1 MKAEILKMLRQSDGY
16 LSGQQL
22 CDHFQVS
29 RTAVWKAINQ
39 LKEEGYEIEAVRNK
53 GYRIVDIPD
62 RITADAIKSCL
73 ETKWMA
79 KNLEYYDEIDSTNNR
94 AKALG
99 EAGGADGTLF
109 VAETQTAGKGRR
121 GRCWQSPA
129 GSSISMSILLRPVMN
144 PSDAPMLTLV
154 MAYAATKALREKTEL
169 DIGIKWPND
178 LVVSGKKISGILT
191 EMSAE
196 IDYINHVVIGIGINV
211 NMESFPE
218 DIAMTATSLRIE
230 AGKEFRRFELIAAIM
245 EYFEKA
251 YEAAR
256 KGIEEKTLI
265 PWSAAPSGWL
275 DEFYKEHGYIPALKP
290 GEKETVA
297 NVSPWEKRQPVAVTL
312 GTAYDEWCLSQIAA
326 ELGKKEDAE

>member
-1 MKAEILKMLRQSDGY
+1 MLRQSDGY

-109 VAETQTAGKGRR
+109 VAETQTAGKGR
-121 GRCWQSPA
+121 
-129 GSSISMSILLRPVMN
+129 
-144 PSDAPMLTLV
+144 
-154 MAYAATKALREKTEL
+154 
-169 DIGIKWPND
+169 
-178 LVVSGKKISGILT
+178 
-191 EMSAE
+191 
-196 IDYINHVVIGIGINV
+196 
-211 NMESFPE
+211 FPC
-218 DIAMTATSLRIE
+218 
-230 AGKEFRRFELIAAIM
+230 RF
-245 EYFEKA
+245 
-251 YEAAR
+251 
-256 KGIEEKTLI
+256 
-265 PWSAAPSGWL
+265 
-275 DEFYKEHGYIPALKP
+275 
-290 GEKETVA
+290 
-297 NVSPWEKRQPVAVTL
+297 
-312 GTAYDEWCLSQIAA
+312 C
-326 ELGKKEDAE
+326 

>member
-1 MKAEILKMLRQSDGY
+1 MLRQSDGY

-109 VAETQTAGKGRR
+109 VAEPQTRQMLAITGGQQYFHVDSVKTCDESV
-121 GRCWQSPA
+121 RCTD
-129 GSSISMSILLRPVMN
+129 V
-144 PSDAPMLTLV
+144 DTCH
-154 MAYAATKALREKTEL
+154 
-169 DIGIKWPND
+169 GICGN
-178 LVVSGKKISGILT
+178 
-191 EMSAE
+191 
-196 IDYINHVVIGIGINV
+196 
-211 NMESFPE
+211 ESF
-218 DIAMTATSLRIE
+218 A
-230 AGKEFRRFELIAAIM
+230 
-245 EYFEKA
+245 
-251 YEAAR
+251 
-256 KGIEEKTLI
+256 
-265 PWSAAPSGWL
+265 
-275 DEFYKEHGYIPALKP
+275 
-290 GEKETVA
+290 
-297 NVSPWEKRQPVAVTL
+297 
-312 GTAYDEWCLSQIAA
+312 
-326 ELGKKEDAE
+326 

>member
-1 MKAEILKMLRQSDGY
+1 MLRQSDGY

-62 RITADAIKSCL
+62 RITEDAIKSCL

-154 MAYAATKALREKTEL
+154 MAYAATKALREKTGL
-169 DIGIKWPND
+169 NIGIKWPND
-178 LVVSGKKISGILT
+178 LVVNGKKISGILT

-196 IDYINHVVIGIGINV
+196 IDYINHVVIGVGINV
-211 NMESFPE
+211 NQDTFPDDIKETASSLKME
-218 DIAMTATSLRIE
+218 LGKRIKRS
-230 AGKEFRRFELIAAIM
+230 GLIAAVMKI
-245 EYFEKA
+245 FEKYYEIFQETEDLSGLQELYNSMLVNKDREVKVLEPGNEYKA
-251 YEAAR
+251 YAI
-256 KGIEEKTLI
+256 GINQTGELI
-265 PWSAAPSGWL
+265 VRTPDG
-275 DEFYKEHGYIPALKP
+275 K
-290 GEKETVA
+290 EKEIYA
-297 NVSPWEKRQPVAVTL
+297 GEVSVRGVYGYV
-312 GTAYDEWCLSQIAA
+312 
-326 ELGKKEDAE
+326 

>member
-1 MKAEILKMLRQSDGY
+1 MLRQSDGY

-121 GRCWQSPA
+121 GRCWQSPVNPGIIFINFMCQKIVNHRFFFYIIQICDQT
-129 GSSISMSILLRPVMN
+129 GSLIYVGPECLF
-144 PSDAPMLTLV
+144 DH
-154 MAYAATKALREKTEL
+154 MA
-169 DIGIKWPND
+169 
-178 LVVSGKKISGILT
+178 
-191 EMSAE
+191 
-196 IDYINHVVIGIGINV
+196 
-211 NMESFPE
+211 
-218 DIAMTATSLRIE
+218 
-230 AGKEFRRFELIAAIM
+230 
-245 EYFEKA
+245 
-251 YEAAR
+251 
-256 KGIEEKTLI
+256 
-265 PWSAAPSGWL
+265 
-275 DEFYKEHGYIPALKP
+275 
-290 GEKETVA
+290 
-297 NVSPWEKRQPVAVTL
+297 
-312 GTAYDEWCLSQIAA
+312 
-326 ELGKKEDAE
+326 

>member
-1 MKAEILKMLRQSDGY
+1 MLRQSDGY

-109 VAETQTAGKGRR
+109 VAETQTAGKRKTRQMLAITG
-121 GRCWQSPA
+121 GQQYFHVDSVKTCDESVRCT
-129 GSSISMSILLRPVMN
+129 
-144 PSDAPMLTLV
+144 DADTCH
-154 MAYAATKALREKTEL
+154 
-169 DIGIKWPND
+169 GICGN
-178 LVVSGKKISGILT
+178 
-191 EMSAE
+191 
-196 IDYINHVVIGIGINV
+196 
-211 NMESFPE
+211 ESF
-218 DIAMTATSLRIE
+218 A
-230 AGKEFRRFELIAAIM
+230 
-245 EYFEKA
+245 
-251 YEAAR
+251 
-256 KGIEEKTLI
+256 
-265 PWSAAPSGWL
+265 
-275 DEFYKEHGYIPALKP
+275 
-290 GEKETVA
+290 
-297 NVSPWEKRQPVAVTL
+297 
-312 GTAYDEWCLSQIAA
+312 
-326 ELGKKEDAE
+326 

>member
-1 MKAEILKMLRQSDGY
+1 MLRQSDGY

-218 DIAMTATSLRIE
+218 DIAKTAAFLASD
-230 AGKEFRRFELIAAIM
+230 AA
-245 EYFEKA
+245 
-251 YEAAR
+251 
-256 KGIEEKTLI
+256 
-265 PWSAAPSGWL
+265 
-275 DEFYKEHGYIPALKP
+275 GYITGQVIQVDGGMA
-290 GEKETVA
+290 
-297 NVSPWEKRQPVAVTL
+297 
-312 GTAYDEWCLSQIAA
+312 I
-326 ELGKKEDAE
+326 

>member
-1 MKAEILKMLRQSDGY
+1 MLRQSDGY

-196 IDYINHVVIGIGINV
+196 IGSAQLKLVEVPILEVATTATRTRINGSRDIKRPGSSSSPMTLFSVLYIAISSASD
-211 NMESFPE
+211 SFPMLFFC
-218 DIAMTATSLRIE
+218 A
-230 AGKEFRRFELIAAIM
+230 
-245 EYFEKA
+245 
-251 YEAAR
+251 
-256 KGIEEKTLI
+256 
-265 PWSAAPSGWL
+265 
-275 DEFYKEHGYIPALKP
+275 
-290 GEKETVA
+290 
-297 NVSPWEKRQPVAVTL
+297 
-312 GTAYDEWCLSQIAA
+312 
-326 ELGKKEDAE
+326 

>member
-1 MKAEILKMLRQSDGY
+1 MLRQSDGY

-178 LVVSGKKISGILT
+178 LVVSGKKKSGILT

-196 IDYINHVVIGIGINV
+196 IDYINHVVIGVGINV
-211 NMESFPE
+211 NQDTFPDDIKETASSLKME
-218 DIAMTATSLRIE
+218 LGKRIKRS
-230 AGKEFRRFELIAAIM
+230 GLIAAVMKI
-245 EYFEKA
+245 FEKY
-251 YEAAR
+251 YEIFQETEDLSGLQELYNSMLVNRDQEVKVLEPGNEYKAHAI
-256 KGIEEKTLI
+256 GINQTGELI
-265 PWSAAPSGWL
+265 VRTPDG
-275 DEFYKEHGYIPALKP
+275 K
-290 GEKETVA
+290 EKEIYA
-297 NVSPWEKRQPVAVTL
+297 GEVSVRGVYGYV
-312 GTAYDEWCLSQIAA
+312 
-326 ELGKKEDAE
+326 

>member
-196 IDYINHVVIGIGINV
+196 IDYINHVVIGVGINV
-211 NMESFPE
+211 NQDTFPDDIKETASSLKME
-218 DIAMTATSLRIE
+218 LGKRIKRS
-230 AGKEFRRFELIAAIM
+230 GLIAAVMKI
-245 EYFEKA
+245 FEKYYEIFQETEDLSGLQELYNSMLVNKDREVKVLEPGNEYKA
-251 YEAAR
+251 YAI
-256 KGIEEKTLI
+256 GINQTGELI
-265 PWSAAPSGWL
+265 VRTPDG
-275 DEFYKEHGYIPALKP
+275 K
-290 GEKETVA
+290 EKEIYA
-297 NVSPWEKRQPVAVTL
+297 GEVSVRGVYGYV
-312 GTAYDEWCLSQIAA
+312 
-326 ELGKKEDAE
+326 

>member
-1 MKAEILKMLRQSDGY
+1 MYQDKIVLCGANSYEEKFYMNPDFDNLPQHIKDELKIMCVLYVHDVGGILTLVFEENGELEFEVTSAEGDPM
-16 LSGQQL
+16 
-22 CDHFQVS
+22 F
-29 RTAVWKAINQ
+29 
-39 LKEEGYEIEAVRNK
+39 
-53 GYRIVDIPD
+53 
-62 RITADAIKSCL
+62 
-73 ETKWMA
+73 
-79 KNLEYYDEIDSTNNR
+79 DEIDSTNNR

-218 DIAMTATSLRIE
+218 DIAKTATSLRIE

-245 EYFEKA
+245 EHFEKA
-251 YEAAR
+251 YEAVCEAGSLEPIMEDYNRLLVNCGRRVRVLEPEHEYDALALGIDKTGELQVECEDGSR
-256 KGIEEKTLI
+256 KSVFAGEVSVRGI
-265 PWSAAPSGWL
+265 
-275 DEFYKEHGYIPALKP
+275 YGY
-290 GEKETVA
+290 V
-297 NVSPWEKRQPVAVTL
+297 
-312 GTAYDEWCLSQIAA
+312 
-326 ELGKKEDAE
+326 

>member
-1 MKAEILKMLRQSDGY
+1 MLRQSDGY

-129 GSSISMSILLRPVMN
+129 GSSISMSILLRTVMN

-196 IDYINHVVIGIGINV
+196 IDYINHVVIGVGINV
-211 NMESFPE
+211 NQDTFPDDIKETASSLKME
-218 DIAMTATSLRIE
+218 LGKRIKRS
-230 AGKEFRRFELIAAIM
+230 GLIAAVMKI
-245 EYFEKA
+245 FEKY
-251 YEAAR
+251 YEIFQETEDLSGLQELYNSMLVNKDREVKVLEPGNEYKAHAI
-256 KGIEEKTLI
+256 GINQTGELI
-265 PWSAAPSGWL
+265 VRTPDG
-275 DEFYKEHGYIPALKP
+275 K
-290 GEKETVA
+290 EKEIYA
-297 NVSPWEKRQPVAVTL
+297 GEVSVRGVYGYV
-312 GTAYDEWCLSQIAA
+312 
-326 ELGKKEDAE
+326 

>member
-1 MKAEILKMLRQSDGY
+1 MLRQSDGY

-22 CDHFQVS
+22 CDYFQVS

-62 RITADAIKSCL
+62 RITEDAIKSCL

-218 DIAMTATSLRIE
+218 DIAKTATSLRIE

-245 EYFEKA
+245 EHFEKA
-251 YEAAR
+251 YEAVCEAGSLEPIMEDYNRLLVNCGRRVRVLEPEHEYDALALGIDKTGELQVECEDGSR
-256 KGIEEKTLI
+256 KSVFAGEVSVRGI
-265 PWSAAPSGWL
+265 
-275 DEFYKEHGYIPALKP
+275 YGY
-290 GEKETVA
+290 V
-297 NVSPWEKRQPVAVTL
+297 
-312 GTAYDEWCLSQIAA
+312 
-326 ELGKKEDAE
+326 

>member
-1 MKAEILKMLRQSDGY
+1 MLRQSDGY

-109 VAETQTAGKGRR
+109 VAETQTAGKGSGKRMKKEIKR
-121 GRCWQSPA
+121 VKRERVYQGTIVDVYKDYMEFSNGNHEVWDYIHHKGAAAVIPVMDDGRLLMVRQYRNALDRFTLELPA
-129 GSSISMSILLRPVMN
+129 GGLDQADEPGRDCSARELEEETGYHSDDLEWLITLRTTV
-144 PSDAPMLTLV
+144 
-154 MAYAATKALREKTEL
+154 ALCNEKIEVYVARNLIRTHQHLDENEFVNVEAHTVEEL
-169 DIGIKWPND
+169 KQMIFE
-178 LVVSGKKISGILT
+178 GKI
-191 EMSAE
+191 
-196 IDYINHVVIGIGINV
+196 
-211 NMESFPE
+211 E
-218 DIAMTATSLRIE
+218 DSKTV
-230 AGKEFRRFELIAAIM
+230 AAI
-245 EYFEKA
+245 
-251 YEAAR
+251 
-256 KGIEEKTLI
+256 L
-265 PWSAAPSGWL
+265 
-275 DEFYKEHGYIPALKP
+275 
-290 GEKETVA
+290 
-297 NVSPWEKRQPVAVTL
+297 
-312 GTAYDEWCLSQIAA
+312 AYDA
-326 ELGKKEDAE
+326 KYNR

>member
-1 MKAEILKMLRQSDGY
+1 MLRQSDGY

-109 VAETQTAGKGRR
+109 VAETQTAGKGRH

-196 IDYINHVVIGIGINV
+196 IDYINHVVIGVGINV
-211 NMESFPE
+211 NQDTFPDDIKETASSLKME
-218 DIAMTATSLRIE
+218 LGKRIKRS
-230 AGKEFRRFELIAAIM
+230 GLIAAVMKI
-245 EYFEKA
+245 FEKYYEIFQETEDLSGLQELYNSMLVNKDREVKVLEPGNEYKA
-251 YEAAR
+251 YAI
-256 KGIEEKTLI
+256 GINQTGELI
-265 PWSAAPSGWL
+265 VRTPDG
-275 DEFYKEHGYIPALKP
+275 K
-290 GEKETVA
+290 EKEIYA
-297 NVSPWEKRQPVAVTL
+297 GEVSVRGVYGYV
-312 GTAYDEWCLSQIAA
+312 
-326 ELGKKEDAE
+326 

>member
-1 MKAEILKMLRQSDGY
+1 MLRQSDGY

-169 DIGIKWPND
+169 DIGI
-178 LVVSGKKISGILT
+178 
-191 EMSAE
+191 
-196 IDYINHVVIGIGINV
+196 NV

-218 DIAMTATSLRIE
+218 DIAKTATSLRIE

-251 YEAAR
+251 YEAVCEAGSLEPIMEDYNRLLVNCGRRVRVLEPEHEYDALALGIDKTGELQVECEDGSR
-256 KGIEEKTLI
+256 KSVFAGEVSVRGI
-265 PWSAAPSGWL
+265 
-275 DEFYKEHGYIPALKP
+275 YGY
-290 GEKETVA
+290 V
-297 NVSPWEKRQPVAVTL
+297 
-312 GTAYDEWCLSQIAA
+312 
-326 ELGKKEDAE
+326 